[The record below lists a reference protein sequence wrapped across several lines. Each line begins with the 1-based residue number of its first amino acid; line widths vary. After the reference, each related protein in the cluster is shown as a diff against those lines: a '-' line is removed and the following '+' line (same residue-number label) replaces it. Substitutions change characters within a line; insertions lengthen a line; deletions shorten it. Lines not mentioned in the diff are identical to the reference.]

1 MFYKVFCC
9 FKGKRFDGLPDWVW
23 FEDGFEFQKMIPN
36 CIDPT
41 YCESAPPLPQIDNV
55 DYTQPPSGSL
65 RYQDGEIITYTCQ
78 DDSKYISEK
87 MSIYTYL
94 QHYESMGQTV

>member
-1 MFYKVFCC
+1 
-9 FKGKRFDGLPDWVW
+9 
-23 FEDGFEFQKMIPN
+23 MIPS

-55 DYTQPPSGSL
+55 DYTSPSSGSL

-87 MSIYTYL
+87 MSSYTFL
-94 QHYESMGQTV
+94 QHYESMGQKFWIQQFQ